1 MRKALLFF
9 LLLAAAWVPLFLLA
23 AYNHPTD
30 DDFCTYQLFHQR
42 TAWESLTYGYES
54 FSGRFTY
61 LLLFAQW
68 DPLYHSDWLLWT
80 RVWPVIALLAFLFTV
95 RVLVGVARLGAPG
108 TQQWMVWGI
117 VSSVVLTSWPSIAS
131 SFFWFTGSTVYTL
144 ATLSALLSLIVWYHA
159 HQTSRVL
166 WQAILLF
173 MGALLALIAVGSNE
187 VLIAFLMSFIG
198 LALLWDRYKGSPFSV
213 TGMILLIVIA
223 CGAYVALT
231 APGNFRRATDMLHR
245 SADLTYALQTGVK
258 SLYLVALKAGA
269 WLMQVPLW
277 MAGLLVASAAG
288 PVSFRWL
295 VPGNR
300 LQVGILAI
308 AFYLM
313 MVAMA
318 FLSCYAYND
327 IIPRIWNLLYF
338 FFVFAFLFLI
348 LHLTRLVPATTPV
361 VEFVRNRWNL
371 VATLTLILCL
381 MSGESNLNVAWND
394 LVFRAP
400 DYDVAM
406 TQRYEAF
413 RAARENRQTSV
424 VVEPVFRQRYQ
435 YPQSLFLNDLG
446 VNPAEFPNSC
456 VGYFF
461 GLDSVRLSCC
471 PQDSRHLQ

>member
-9 LLLAAAWVPLFLLA
+9 LLLAVAWVPLFLLA

-42 TAWESLTYGYES
+42 TAWEALTFGYES

-68 DPLYHSDWLLWT
+68 DPLYHSDWLFWT
-80 RVWPVIALLAFLFTV
+80 RLWPLITLLAFLATL
-95 RVLVGVARLGAPG
+95 RVLVWVAQLGARG

-117 VSSVVLTSWPSIAS
+117 VSSVALASWPSIAS
-131 SFFWFTGSTVYTL
+131 SFFWFTGATVYTL
-144 ATLSALLSLIVWYHA
+144 ATLAALLALMAWHHA
-159 HQTSRVL
+159 HQTTRVL
-166 WQAILLF
+166 LKAGLLF
-173 MGALLALIAVGSNE
+173 VVPLLALIAVGSNE
-187 VLIAFLMSFIG
+187 VLIAFLMAFIG
-198 LALLWDRYKGSPFSV
+198 LTILWDGYNGSPVSR
-213 TGMILLIVIA
+213 TGIVLLVVIS

-258 SLYLVALKAGA
+258 SLYLVALKAGT
-269 WLMQVPLW
+269 WLMQAPLW
-277 MAGLLVASAAG
+277 MAGLLVAAASG
-288 PVSFRWL
+288 PKSFRWL
-295 VPGNR
+295 VPANS
-300 LQVGILAI
+300 LQVGILAA

-327 IIPRIWNLLYF
+327 IIPRVWNLLYF

-348 LHLTRLVPATTPV
+348 LHLTRLVPAAAPV

-371 VATLTLILCL
+371 FATLTLCLCL
-381 MSGESNLNVAWND
+381 ISGESNLNTAWND

-400 DYDVAM
+400 EYDVAM
-406 TQRYEAF
+406 TQRYEVF
-413 RAARENRQTSV
+413 RTARENHQTTV

-435 YPQSLFLNDLG
+435 YPRSLFLNDLG

-456 VGYFF
+456 IGYFF
-461 GLDSVRLSCC
+461 GLDSVQLSCC
-471 PQDSRHLQ
+471 PQESRHLQ